1 MLRNSVIINYKRR
14 SDDKKGTI
22 QTGQLPPNETPSSSD
37 EGRGGIQFG
46 TTIAYDDAY
55 NDVIMST
62 NHNTE
67 YMKALPTLKEERRL
81 LGEEDD
87 DLAARNDLRKREI
100 EKEEEDMGRI
110 KTGMGDASH
119 PNSRLHGQEE
129 MVCPLFLVF
138 QTSLPLSLICL
149 SVCTYIRR

>member
-1 MLRNSVIINYKRR
+1 
-14 SDDKKGTI
+14 
-22 QTGQLPPNETPSSSD
+22 
-37 EGRGGIQFG
+37 
-46 TTIAYDDAY
+46 
-55 NDVIMST
+55 MST

-81 LGEEDD
+81 LGMEDD

-100 EKEEEDMGRI
+100 EEEEDMGRI

-138 QTSLPLSLICL
+138 QISLPLSLICL